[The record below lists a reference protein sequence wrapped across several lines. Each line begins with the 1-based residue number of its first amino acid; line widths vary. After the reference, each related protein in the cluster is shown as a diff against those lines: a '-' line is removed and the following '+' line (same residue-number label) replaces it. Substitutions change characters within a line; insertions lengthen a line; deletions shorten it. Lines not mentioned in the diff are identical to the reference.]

1 MARLSMWSLAIA
13 ALLAAG
19 VSAQTVHDSKEA
31 GVTLPSVTKEVRPQY
46 TREALDAHIEGIVVV
61 SVVVLDDGKV
71 GEVKL
76 TRSLD
81 PTYGLD
87 KQAIAAAKLWEFKP
101 GTKDGKAAAVRVD
114 LELKFTLK

>member
-1 MARLSMWSLAIA
+1 MRSFMLAIA
-13 ALLAAG
+13 LTAVVG
-19 VSAQTVHDSKEA
+19 AQQRVYDGKEA

-46 TREALDAHIEGIVVV
+46 TREALDAHIEGIVVL
-61 SVVVLDDGKV
+61 SVVVQDDGKV
-71 GEVKL
+71 GEVKV

-114 LELKFTLK
+114 IELKFTLK